1 MEGIQK
7 GYLFWLDHRDEPS
20 FITNFD
26 NTFCSY
32 FTYFLERGSV
42 QNDIG
47 CRHGSRINSSGGSR
61 PSNPKL
67 NCDRFPKR
75 SPKVVGGGGCPGAH
89 IPGKLFGFSLPKVT
103 FLGVLSHSD
112 RILARF

>member
-47 CRHGSRINSSGGSR
+47 CRHGSR

-67 NCDRFPKR
+67 NSDRFPKR
-75 SPKVVGGGGCPGAH
+75 SPKVGGGGGGGVRGHTSPGNCLDFH
-89 IPGKLFGFSLPKVT
+89 SLKSP
-103 FLGVLSHSD
+103 FLGVLGHSD